1 MGNSVPPRPNPKQG
15 QVLAYVYWYTK
26 VNRRPPAEA
35 DIAAFFAITAPS
47 AHQMVLRLEGS
58 GFVSRTP
65 GAARSLRVL
74 LPASELPALEE
85 SPAAA
90 SCTPGST

>member
-1 MGNSVPPRPNPKQG
+1 MPPKPSHKQG
-15 QVLAYVYWYTK
+15 QVLAYLYWYTK

-47 AHQMVLRLEGS
+47 AHQMVLRLERS

-65 GAARSLRVL
+65 GAGRSLRVL
-74 LPASELPALEE
+74 LPTSDLPALEE
-85 SPAAA
+85 SPADAA
-90 SCTPGST
+90 RTPSATH